1 MAIPTSQ
8 RAPSEIRRVAID
20 YLGMVLV
27 VAALIVTFSLT
38 ARNFLSTQTFRT
50 IANQIPVA
58 IILTVGMTFV
68 LIVKGI
74 DLSVGSV
81 LALSMAVLGVCL
93 VRLGLSMPVAIAA
106 CLGVGLVCGAL
117 NGLLVVAW
125 RLPAFI
131 VTLAMLEAARGAA
144 YLVTESRTEYIG
156 ARIEVVADT
165 TVLGL
170 SLPFLVAVAIVVAG
184 QVVLSSTP
192 FGRRMVAIGINEE
205 AARLSGITPWPIKLA
220 VFTLCGLLVSV
231 AAVFH
236 TARLA
241 SANPNEGVGF
251 ELEAIAAAVIGGTSL
266 MGGRGSVVRS
276 FFGVLIIA
284 ILGTGLNQ
292 LGVQDATKRVITG
305 GVIAVAVIADYYRRR
320 LAERGR

>member
-1 MAIPTSQ
+1 MAIPTSP
-8 RAPSEIRRVAID
+8 RSPSEIRRVLLD

-27 VAALIVTFSLT
+27 VAALIVTFSFT
-38 ARNFLSTQTFRT
+38 ARNFLSYQTFRT

-58 IILTVGMTFV
+58 IILAVGMTFV

-81 LALSMAVLGVCL
+81 LALSMAVLGVCM
-93 VRLGLSMPVAIAA
+93 VRFGLSLPVAIAA
-106 CLGVGLVCGAL
+106 CLGVGLACGAL
-117 NGLLVVAW
+117 NGLIVVAW

-144 YLVTESRTEYIG
+144 YLVTQSRTEYIG
-156 ARIEVVADT
+156 SRIEVIADT

-170 SLPFLVAVAIVVAG
+170 SLPFLVAVAIVIAG

-220 VFTLCGLLVSV
+220 VFTICGLLVSV

-305 GVIAVAVIADYYRRR
+305 GVIAAAVIADYYRRR
-320 LAERGR
+320 LATGRR

>member
-1 MAIPTSQ
+1 MLL
-8 RAPSEIRRVAID
+8 D

-27 VAALIVTFSLT
+27 VAALIVTFSFT
-38 ARNFLSTQTFRT
+38 ARNFLSYQTFRT

-58 IILTVGMTFV
+58 IILAVGMTFV

-81 LALSMAVLGVCL
+81 LALSMAVLGVCM
-93 VRLGLSMPVAIAA
+93 VRFGLSLPVAIAA
-106 CLGVGLVCGAL
+106 CLGVGLACGAL
-117 NGLLVVAW
+117 NGLIVVAW

-144 YLVTESRTEYIG
+144 YLVTQSRTEYIG
-156 ARIEVVADT
+156 SRIEVIADT

-170 SLPFLVAVAIVVAG
+170 SLPFLVAVAIVIAG

-220 VFTLCGLLVSV
+220 VFTICGLLVSV

-305 GVIAVAVIADYYRRR
+305 GVIAAAVIADYYRRR
-320 LAERGR
+320 LATGRR